1 VFSDDKFDV
10 IVYTRYMPVKTK
22 KTKPHVHTAQAA
34 VSTSLEDA
42 PEKEE
47 RRPAVTQVVE
57 VVEETPEPSAVAGT
71 PPVAPVDTKPIESP
85 PVPVSSLSEAPPVTE
100 SPTIDQFAPSVPPG
114 NQEEKRKELV
124 DELFQNKQQASSPV
138 MPEIS
143 IHTEKSSKPVYLWA
157 IVVIVACLV
166 AGGSLLF
173 LSGKNNPFVSK
184 GPVPTPTPIIVSTVT
199 PTASPSAVKR
209 SDITIQVL
217 NGGGKAGA
225 ASKMKA
231 TLEEKGYT
239 VGETGNTE
247 KYTYDKTVIL
257 VQAAKKQYLS
267 LLENDL
273 KGTYVLGTSAATLE
287 STVSFDARVIVGKE

>member
-1 VFSDDKFDV
+1 
-10 IVYTRYMPVKTK
+10 MPVKTK
-22 KTKPHVHTAQAA
+22 KTKPHLHTAQAA
-34 VSTSLEDA
+34 VSTPLEDT

-47 RRPAVTQVVE
+47 HRPAVTQVVE
-57 VVEETPEPSAVAGT
+57 VVEEIPEQSAATGIPPSA
-71 PPVAPVDTKPIESP
+71 VDTKPVESQP
-85 PVPVSSLSEAPPVTE
+85 APVSGLTEAPPVAVGT
-100 SPTIDQFAPSVPPG
+100 TVDQFAPPVQSG

-124 DELFQNKQQASSPV
+124 DELFQNRQQAPSPV

-173 LSGKNNPFVSK
+173 LSGKKNFTVSK
-184 GPVPTPTPIIVSTVT
+184 GPVPTPTTIVIATVT
-199 PTASPSAVKR
+199 PSASPSAAKR

-225 ASKMKA
+225 ASKMKT
-231 TLEEKGYT
+231 TLEDKGYT
-239 VGETGNTE
+239 VGETGNAE

-257 VQAAKKQYLS
+257 VKAAKKQYLS

-273 KGTYVLGTSAATLE
+273 KGTYVLGTSSATLE